1 MLEGESRAEQGLQTG
16 AEAGTE
22 RTAASWLASHGLLT
36 QDHMPRNGATHSA
49 LGPPKSGIYQEKS
62 MTSQSGQDFSH
73 FFFFSQPNIK
83 TNQDRFQ
90 HMKGNKGYKYMNLDP
105 LFSSPLIKELY

>member
-1 MLEGESRAEQGLQTG
+1 MAPLTMGWALPNQLPIKKKVWPASLV
-16 AEAGTE
+16 
-22 RTAASWLASHGLLT
+22 RTFLT
-36 QDHMPRNGATHSA
+36 
-49 LGPPKSGIYQEKS
+49 YV
-62 MTSQSGQDFSH
+62 
-73 FFFFSQPNIK
+73 FFSQPNIK